1 MKRLIIYIV
10 CMCLCASLSAC
21 GAAPEQTPSTGSKQT
36 PNSGETLIDNDILT
50 ATFMGAQDASSL
62 GVFYVTLK
70 VENKTDSAVTITLEE
85 ADVDG
90 ETIPLITT
98 GVPLT
103 ILPGNSGQT
112 GFIFSMVN
120 LSISSMSE
128 AEKATF
134 SIVARNSDTFDTVY
148 KSDRVSV
155 NLK

>member
-1 MKRLIIYIV
+1 MKKLTSII
-10 CMCLCASLSAC
+10 LCFCICVSLVAC
-21 GAAPEQTPSTGSKQT
+21 GTSQTTPFTPSEQSAVSEVLIE
-36 PNSGETLIDNDILT
+36 NDTLT
-50 ATFMGAQDASSL
+50 VTFMGAQDAASL

-70 VENKTDSAVTITLEE
+70 IENKTDTSVTISLED

-103 ILPGNSGQT
+103 IAPGNSGQT

-120 LSISSMSE
+120 LSISSMSG

-134 SIVARNSDTFDTVY
+134 SVVARNSDTFDTVY
-148 KSDRVSV
+148 KSDRVTV